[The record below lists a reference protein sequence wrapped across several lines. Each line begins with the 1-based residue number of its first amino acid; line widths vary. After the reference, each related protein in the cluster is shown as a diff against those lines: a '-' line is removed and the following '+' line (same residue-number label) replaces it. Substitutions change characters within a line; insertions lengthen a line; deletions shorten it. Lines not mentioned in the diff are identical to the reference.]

1 MKSCGRSSPACI
13 PLFFGKKSSLIAH
26 LYEPLCVCSAKCLSL
41 LFTGWKKKGER
52 TSNVTSSYLYTSFIF
67 YLYAKHGFIKSAQP
81 CFDWDLTKMGLL
93 PLNPFINTHIIGK
106 KTGEK
111 QKQSIGMK
119 VYFMLNNYS
128 CYCHHP
134 NLERH
139 HFLMLS
145 VV

>member
-1 MKSCGRSSPACI
+1 MCLLSKMSQ
-13 PLFFGKKSSLIAH
+13 
-26 LYEPLCVCSAKCLSL
+26 SAFYRL
-41 LFTGWKKKGER
+41 GEKKGER

-67 YLYAKHGFIKSAQP
+67 YLYAKHGFIKSAQL
-81 CFDWDLTKMGLL
+81 CFDWDLTKMWLL

-139 HFLMLS
+139 HFFDAFSGLGIIIKKAKS
-145 VV
+145 SS